1 MNKNTLI
8 VSKSL
13 RNFFDSLPEKKFN
26 SKKITEYKENHLQAI
41 EEFVQIYQEKILSDF
56 EYCVYDACDV
66 LAGKSSWF
74 NFEKDWPKEFCKDFF
89 EYFKVLNEL
98 LANWS
103 PKFISEKI
111 VKPNKSILPFIIDA
125 YNIRL
130 LFSNEVLIKEYAKY
144 YLKQNKLVESGE
156 NV

>member
-1 MNKNTLI
+1 MAKGI
-8 VSKSL
+8 
-13 RNFFDSLPEKKFN
+13 
-26 SKKITEYKENHLQAI
+26 LQR
-41 EEFVQIYQEKILSDF
+41 L
-56 EYCVYDACDV
+56 
-66 LAGKSSWF
+66 
-74 NFEKDWPKEFCKDFF
+74 F

-111 VKPNKSILPFIIDA
+111 VKPKKSILPFIIDA

-130 LFSNEVLIKEYAKY
+130 LFSNEALIKEYTKY